1 MLVESVQN
9 RKIPTKS
16 AVFYRLF
23 FGEVSPESVSEN
35 PAIFDFFGGLIRSP
49 VLWCN
54 PSDISR
60 TEVCINLEVNWL
72 CSCDLAHFI

>member
-1 MLVESVQN
+1 MLVKSVQN

-35 PAIFDFFGGLIRSP
+35 PTIFDFF
-49 VLWCN
+49 W
-54 PSDISR
+54 
-60 TEVCINLEVNWL
+60 
-72 CSCDLAHFI
+72 DLSEAL

>member
-1 MLVESVQN
+1 MANDHLCLKTLNTLVKSVQN

-35 PAIFDFFGGLIRSP
+35 PTIFDFF
-49 VLWCN
+49 W
-54 PSDISR
+54 
-60 TEVCINLEVNWL
+60 
-72 CSCDLAHFI
+72 DLSEAL